1 MARMA
6 LFPEIE
12 KSIFEEG
19 DEEGSGEESN
29 SFLKVFHSGG
39 TREGRRKI
47 NKQQNSIL
55 FLNAIKATPPAPPP
69 ARLAFKANKCSI

>member
-1 MARMA
+1 MA

-12 KSIFEEG
+12 KSIFEEEE
-19 DEEGSGEESN
+19 EEGSGEESN

-39 TREGRRKI
+39 TSEGRRKI

-55 FLNAIKATPPAPPP
+55 FLNAIKATHSSGSPA
-69 ARLAFKANKCSI
+69 CSVGF